1 MSPIESFFYQNLKNI
16 DIRLIKLI
24 GCIVIKIYSINE
36 IIDATNAILSNSS
49 IEKKKIKKQSTS
61 GKIKNIVLDVN
72 STNMQNKINQY
83 PEVSIFEKE
92 ETHKDLNVTKEELIE
107 KMYLFFSKKIKKN
120 TLKLI
125 IELNEEIIFLTKN
138 ISFQKENN
146 KKQKLDI
153 QLLKKNTLDLKS
165 IESALTNE
173 LNETIINFNILKTE
187 KENSDS
193 NNELLNEKN
202 NNLILNYNA
211 ENKILLTEHENR
223 ELSLKSKIE
232 KLEKQ
237 IIINNK
243 LLDET
248 NNKNDIL
255 ENSNNEI
262 NTQLIDYKNNEEVL
276 KSKIETLEK
285 EILVKNNLLN
295 HFNVD
300 ENKIELQIV
309 EIDDYK
315 KQIKEFKEKNE
326 NLQNTIYS
334 LKSVSNNNQEKFIS
348 DLESK
353 IKHYQ
358 NENIR
363 VSSELVESD
372 RRFTVTKESLSMLQN
387 QRSDLIDKLNSIN
400 QAIKGENIV
409 SNVFNEGMR
418 KNDDVYIPEVKSS
431 NKIEINKRISEI
443 FKNR

>member
-1 MSPIESFFYQNLKNI
+1 M
-16 DIRLIKLI
+16 IK
-24 GCIVIKIYSINE
+24 VYSITE
-36 IIDATNAILSNSS
+36 IIKASEAILAESS
-49 IEKKKIKKQSTS
+49 IKKKQLIKQSTL
-61 GKIKNIVLDVN
+61 KEIKNTVLDIKN
-72 STNMQNKINQY
+72 FDMQRKIDKK
-83 PEVSIFEKE
+83 PKVSILQNEKL
-92 ETHKDLNVTKEELIE
+92 HQDLKATKEELIE

-193 NNELLNEKN
+193 NIELLNEKN